1 MKRWLWIIILTAV
14 VAGGIFY
21 GFSQQPVA
29 VEAAT
34 AKAGPMQV
42 TVEEE
47 GKTRLRSRYIVSAP
61 AAGYMRRLEWKAGDR
76 IRSGQTITVL
86 NPVSSPLLDTRSVD
100 QGEAR
105 VRAAEANMMV
115 VESRV
120 TQTKEQL
127 RTAQSDLDYWRLQE
141 EREQPLVE
149 SGDLPAQR
157 MDQIHNEIRRGEAAV
172 ATAEANLNT
181 AQQEIASAKAEV
193 DAARAALTPV
203 NPAGPNGEA
212 EAIPVRAPAGGRV
225 IRVIQESEG
234 VVSPGTP
241 LMEIGDANAIEVE
254 VELLSPDAVQVKPG
268 TKVLLT
274 GWGGGEMLEA
284 QVRVVEPGGFTK
296 VSALGVEEQRVR
308 VIADIVSPEQEWER
322 LGDGYRVE
330 ASFVLWE
337 GQDIL
342 QIPANALFREKGDWT
357 VFVIQDGV
365 AHLRKVEVGH
375 RTGLIAEILSGLE
388 AGEVVVAHPD
398 ETVEDGFAV
407 KIS

>member
-1 MKRWLWIIILTAV
+1 MKRWVWIIVLTAV
-14 VAGGIFY
+14 VAGAIFY
-21 GFSQQPVA
+21 GFEGQPVP

-34 AKAGPMQV
+34 AERGPMQV

-61 AAGYMRRLEWKAGDR
+61 AAGFMRRLKWKAGDR
-76 IRSGQTITVL
+76 IRSGETITVL

-105 VRAAEANMMV
+105 VRAAEAAV
-115 VESRV
+115 TVAESRIA
-120 TQTKEQL
+120 QTKEQL
-127 RTAQSDLDYWRLQE
+127 RTAQSDLDYWLLQE
-141 EREQPLVE
+141 EREAPLVE

-157 MDQIHNEIRRGEAAV
+157 LDQVRNEIRRSEAGV

-181 AQQEIASAKAEV
+181 AQQQIASAQAEV
-193 DAARAALTPV
+193 AAARAALTP
-203 NPAGPNGEA
+203 ATAQEWNGQSEA
-212 EAIPVRAPAGGRV
+212 VTVRAPAGGRV
-225 IRVIQESEG
+225 IRIIQESEG
-234 VVSPGTP
+234 VVSPGQP

-254 VELLSPDAVQVKPG
+254 VELLSPDAVQVMPG
-268 TKVLLT
+268 TKVLLS

-284 QVRVVEPGGFTK
+284 RVRVIEPGGFTK

-308 VIADIVSPEQEWER
+308 VISDIVSPEEMWKR
-322 LGDGYRVE
+322 LGDGYRVD

-337 GQDIL
+337 GEGVL
-342 QIPANALFREKGDWT
+342 QIPANALFRDNGDWM

-375 RTGLIAEILSGLE
+375 RTGLTAEILSGLE
-388 AGEVVVAHPD
+388 AGEQVVAHPD
-398 ETVEDGFAV
+398 ETVEDGYAV
-407 KIS
+407 QVS